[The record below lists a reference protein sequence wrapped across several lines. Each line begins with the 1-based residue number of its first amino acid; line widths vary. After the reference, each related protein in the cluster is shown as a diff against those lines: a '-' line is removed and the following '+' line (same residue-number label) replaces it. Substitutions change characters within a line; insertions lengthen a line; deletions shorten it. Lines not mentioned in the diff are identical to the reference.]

1 MRVLFNATAAFPGT
15 SGEVHTVGLLRALS
29 GLSPRHEFVLLTT
42 PDQAFLRAQ
51 LPKVESHVAESLHG
65 GGLARTIRLHTSLA
79 RIQRA
84 THADIVYNKGNF
96 FAPFAGRQI
105 TFIENS
111 NPYSTIGLPPPSK
124 KYVRRMRLL
133 RWMSDRA
140 LRQAAAVIF
149 PTERARKLIPADS
162 PVRAKQAV
170 IPYGCNI
177 APHQSIGRTDP
188 PFLLLVSSVLPYKN
202 IKTAL
207 YAVAIL
213 KRYKLKIV
221 GADVTQRVGAEAY
234 LGEVQ
239 ELIKDLELTDR
250 VESHAALP
258 AEELNKCYAT
268 AACLVM
274 PSLEETFGIPLI
286 EAMAHDCPV
295 VAAELPTDAHFMPY
309 EEICGKA
316 ATYFKL
322 RYDSAGALLAKD
334 SGKQCAD
341 AIEQAMQPERR
352 REMIADGRTRAAV
365 YSWRAAAEKTLEL
378 LDTLA

>member
-42 PDQAFLRAQ
+42 PDQEFLRAQ

-149 PTERARKLIPADS
+149 PTDRARKLITARS
-162 PVRAKQAV
+162 RVRAKQAV
-170 IPYGCNI
+170 IPYGCDV
-177 APHQSIGRTDP
+177 ARHQSIDPSDP

-202 IKTAL
+202 VETAL
-207 YAVAIL
+207 HAVAIL

-234 LGEVQ
+234 LSKVQ
-239 ELIKDLELTDR
+239 RLIEELGLTDR

-258 AEELNKCYAT
+258 VEELNKHYAT

-295 VAAELPTDAHFMPY
+295 VAAKPPSDAYFMPY
-309 EEICGKA
+309 KDICESAAEYFELVFKA
-316 ATYFKL
+316 G
-322 RYDSAGALLAKD
+322 GALKEED
-334 SGKQCAD
+334 SGDNCAK